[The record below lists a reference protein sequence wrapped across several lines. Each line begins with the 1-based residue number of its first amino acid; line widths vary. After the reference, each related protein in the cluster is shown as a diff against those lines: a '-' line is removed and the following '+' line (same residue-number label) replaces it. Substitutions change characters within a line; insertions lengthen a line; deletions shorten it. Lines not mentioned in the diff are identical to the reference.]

1 MIWDMLDTDMPRSSQ
16 YTYRGWVRTLRVHNA
31 EAIFD
36 TVGGDTL
43 QSSWQVVRKGGVLV
57 SVVSPRPSC
66 AEAKAR
72 DVRPVWFVVEPNREQ
87 LIQIGAL
94 MDAGRIR
101 PIIEAVLPLPQARQ
115 AYEQGAKGHTRGK
128 IVLRVVDEWSAR
140 RCAAY
145 VSRNVGRQGCQREDA
160 GKITHRKEMRVM
172 SSLAGKVALVSGG
185 NSGIG
190 LATARAFHNNGAK
203 VVISGRDRETLEE
216 VARQLG
222 PDVLAVQADVT
233 RLSEIDQLM
242 ARAHA
247 TFGKLDILFV
257 NAGIF
262 KGAPLEEVDEAAFNE
277 MLNANFKGA
286 YFTVQ
291 KALPFLNAPASI
303 IFNGSVNA
311 LTGITD
317 SSLYTANKGAIH
329 ALARALAAELIGRGI
344 RVNTITIGPTATRL
358 LARSGSSPEILQAQ
372 DVARISRS
380 PVKRLGR
387 PEEVANVALFL
398 ASDDSSF
405 VVGSEIAAD
414 GGWLLNT
421 M

>member
-1 MIWDMLDTDMPRSSQ
+1 
-16 YTYRGWVRTLRVHNA
+16 
-31 EAIFD
+31 
-36 TVGGDTL
+36 
-43 QSSWQVVRKGGVLV
+43 
-57 SVVSPRPSC
+57 
-66 AEAKAR
+66 
-72 DVRPVWFVVEPNREQ
+72 
-87 LIQIGAL
+87 
-94 MDAGRIR
+94 
-101 PIIEAVLPLPQARQ
+101 
-115 AYEQGAKGHTRGK
+115 
-128 IVLRVVDEWSAR
+128 
-140 RCAAY
+140 
-145 VSRNVGRQGCQREDA
+145 
-160 GKITHRKEMRVM
+160 M
-172 SSLAGKVALVSGG
+172 SSLEGKIALVTGG

-190 LATARAFHNNGAK
+190 LATARAFHANGAR
-203 VVISGRDRETLEE
+203 VVIAGRDRGTLEE
-216 VARQLG
+216 VAQELG
-222 PDVLAVQADVT
+222 AGVLAVQADVT
-233 RLSEIDQLM
+233 KLSEIDRLM
-242 ARAHA
+242 VRAHE

-257 NAGIF
+257 NAGIY
-262 KGAPLEEVDEAAFNE
+262 KGASLEEVDEAAFDE
-277 MLNANFKGA
+277 MLDANFKGV

-291 KALPFLNAPASI
+291 KALPFLNRPASI

-311 LTGITD
+311 LTGIGE

-358 LARSGSSPEILQAQ
+358 LARSGTSQAILDAQ

-405 VVGSEIAAD
+405 VVGAEIAAD